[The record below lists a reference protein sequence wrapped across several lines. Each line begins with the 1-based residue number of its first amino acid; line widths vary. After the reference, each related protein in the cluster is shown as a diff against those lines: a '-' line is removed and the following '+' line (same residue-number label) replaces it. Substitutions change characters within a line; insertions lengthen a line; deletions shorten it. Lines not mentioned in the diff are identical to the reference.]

1 MISTLHIKN
10 IGIIE
15 DLVLNLNNGLN
26 ILTGETGAGKTLIID
41 SLQIATGGRFS
52 KEMIRHGEECSFV
65 ELSLYMPNH
74 ENAIDGNII
83 ISREIHTNGRNSCK
97 INGRLVT
104 VSELRFFMQNIID
117 IHGQMDNQS
126 LLDSNMHIKYLDDFI
141 GENIKPL
148 KAEYTK
154 LYNEYKSILLELKEN
169 FGDDKEKQRKLD
181 LLRYQIQEI
190 EVADLK
196 VGEDV
201 EVENLRE
208 RINNS
213 EKIQNNLNEVDNEI
227 GETSIDSVSNAI
239 RALEKVESLDTK
251 YENTLNT
258 LKSIYYDLQE
268 LSRDV
273 KAFKDEMEFD
283 EEEREKVE
291 QRADLIHDL
300 KRKYGN
306 DIEEILKY
314 KEEISNEV
322 RKIENSEEYILNL
335 KKQLKNVKSKM
346 REISIR
352 MNKIRVQYA
361 EILSNK
367 INIELEELEMK
378 NAKFKVQVDFSET
391 IQIHKDEQDT
401 GEQCIVSS
409 ECGNLNKAEEYYKD
423 GQDKV
428 QFLISTNI
436 GEEDKP
442 LIKIASG
449 GEMSRIMLGIKNV
462 LADVDEVPIMVFDE
476 IDTGI
481 SGKAA
486 KSVGEKLKQIAKSHQ
501 VICITHQANIAAKGD
516 YNYYISKNVEEGRTI
531 TSIKQ
536 LDEEETIKE
545 IARIASGDCSK
556 VALEHA
562 KELRKIA

>member
-52 KEMIRHGEECSFV
+52 KEMIRNGEEFSFV

-104 VSELRFFMQNIID
+104 VSELKFFMQNIID

-126 LLDSNMHIKYLDDFI
+126 LLDSSMHIKYLDDFI
-141 GENIKPL
+141 GDKIKPL
-148 KAEYTK
+148 KTEYSE
-154 LYNEYKSILLELKEN
+154 LYNEYRNLLTELKN
-169 FGDDKEKQRKLD
+169 NLGDDKEKQRKLD
-181 LLRYQIQEI
+181 LLRYQIKEI
-190 EVADLK
+190 ETANLK

-201 EVENLRE
+201 EVESLRE
-208 RINNS
+208 RIINS

-239 RALEKVESLDTK
+239 RALERVESLDTK

-273 KAFKDEMEFD
+273 KAFKEEMEFD
-283 EEEREKVE
+283 EEGRQRVEERV
-291 QRADLIHDL
+291 DLIHGL

-322 RKIENSEEYILNL
+322 EKIENSEEYILNL
-335 KKQLKNVKSKM
+335 KRELKNVKNKM
-346 REISIR
+346 NELSIK
-352 MNKIRVQYA
+352 MNKIRTQYA
-361 EILSNK
+361 ETLSNK
-367 INIELEELEMK
+367 VNTELTELEMR
-378 NAKFKVQVDFSET
+378 NAKFKVEVKFAET
-391 IQIHKDEQDT
+391 DE
-401 GEQCIVSS
+401 CNNS
-409 ECGNLNKAEEYYKD
+409 NKTEEYHKD
-423 GQDKV
+423 GQDRV
-428 QFLISTNI
+428 EFFISTNI
-436 GEEDKP
+436 GEEDKS

-462 LADVDEVPIMVFDE
+462 LADVDEVPVMVFDE

-486 KSVGEKLKQIAKSHQ
+486 KSVGEKLKQIAKNHQ

-531 TSIKQ
+531 TNIKQ

>member
-52 KEMIRHGEECSFV
+52 KEIIRHGEEFSFV

-74 ENAIDGNII
+74 EKSIDENII

-104 VSELRFFMQNIID
+104 VSELRSFMQNIID

-126 LLDSNMHIKYLDDFI
+126 LLDSSMHIKYLDDFI
-141 GENIKPL
+141 GEKIKPL
-148 KAEYTK
+148 KTEYTE
-154 LYNEYKSILLELKEN
+154 LYNEYKKILTQLKDN

-181 LLRYQIQEI
+181 LLRYQIKEI
-190 EVADLK
+190 ETADLK
-196 VGEDV
+196 VGEDI
-201 EVENLRE
+201 EVENLKE

-273 KAFKDEMEFD
+273 KSFKDEIEFD
-283 EEEREKVE
+283 EEER
-291 QRADLIHDL
+291 QRIEERVDLIHDL

-306 DIEEILKY
+306 NIEEILRY
-314 KEEISNEV
+314 KEEITNEV
-322 RKIENSEEYILNL
+322 GKIENSEEQILKL
-335 KKQLKNVKSKM
+335 KKELKDVKSKM
-346 REISIR
+346 KDICIK
-352 MNKIRVQYA
+352 MNKIRVQHA

-378 NAKFKVQVDFSET
+378 NAKFKVEIRFN
-391 IQIHKDEQDT
+391 KDNIMPHYNMSAEINDT
-401 GEQCIVSS
+401 D
-409 ECGNLNKAEEYYKD
+409 KTEEYYKD
-423 GQDKV
+423 GQDMV
-428 QFLISTNI
+428 QFLISTNV
-436 GEEDKP
+436 GEEYKP

-449 GEMSRIMLGIKNV
+449 GEMSRIMLAIKNV

-486 KSVGEKLKQIAKSHQ
+486 KSVGEKLKQISKRHQ

-531 TSIKQ
+531 TNIKQ
-536 LDEEETIKE
+536 LSEEETIKE

>member
-15 DLVLNLNNGLN
+15 DLILNLNNGLN

-52 KEMIRHGEECSFV
+52 KEMIRHGEEFSFV

-74 ENAIDGNII
+74 ESNIDGNII

-104 VSELRFFMQNIID
+104 VTELKLFMQNLID

-148 KAEYTK
+148 KAEYLK
-154 LYNEYKSILLELKEN
+154 LYNEYKNLLTEIKNN

-181 LLRYQIQEI
+181 LLRYQIKEI
-190 EVADLK
+190 ETADLK

-201 EVENLRE
+201 EVGNIRE
-208 RINNS
+208 RIINS

-239 RALEKVESLDTK
+239 RALERVENLDTK

-273 KAFKDEMEFD
+273 KAFKEEMEFD
-283 EEEREKVE
+283 EEERQRVE
-291 QRADLIHDL
+291 ERVDLIRDL

-306 DIEEILKY
+306 DIEEILNY

-322 RKIENSEEYILNL
+322 EKIENSEKYILNL
-335 KKQLKNVKSKM
+335 KKELKDVKEKM
-346 REISIR
+346 NDLSIK
-352 MNKIRVQYA
+352 MNKIRVQHA

-367 INIELEELEMK
+367 VNTELTELEMK
-378 NAKFKVQVDFSET
+378 NAKFKVEVKFAENDVITYCNLS
-391 IQIHKDEQDT
+391 DE
-401 GEQCIVSS
+401 SS
-409 ECGNLNKAEEYYKD
+409 NLNKTQEYYKD

-436 GEEDKP
+436 GEEYKP

-462 LADVDEVPIMVFDE
+462 LADVDEVPVMVFDE

-486 KSVGEKLKQIAKSHQ
+486 KSVGEKLKQIAKNHQ

-531 TSIKQ
+531 TSIKK
-536 LDEEETIKE
+536 LDEEETIRE

>member
-10 IGIIE
+10 IGIIG

-52 KEMIRHGEECSFV
+52 KEMIRHGEEFSFV

-74 ENAIDGNII
+74 ESSIDGNII

-104 VSELRFFMQNIID
+104 VTELKFFMQNIID

-141 GENIKPL
+141 GEKIMPL
-148 KAEYTK
+148 KLEYLK
-154 LYNEYKSILLELKEN
+154 LYNEYKDLLAELKNN

-181 LLRYQIQEI
+181 LLRYQIKEI
-190 EVADLK
+190 ESANLK
-196 VGEDV
+196 MGEDV
-201 EVENLRE
+201 EVENIRE
-208 RINNS
+208 RIINS

-239 RALEKVESLDTK
+239 RALERVESLDTK
-251 YENTLNT
+251 YENTLNA

-273 KAFKDEMEFD
+273 KAFKEEMEFD
-283 EEEREKVE
+283 EEERQRVE
-291 QRADLIHDL
+291 ERVDLIRDL

-322 RKIENSEEYILNL
+322 EKIENSEAYILNL
-335 KKQLKNVKSKM
+335 KKDLKNVKEKM
-346 REISIR
+346 NDLSIK
-352 MNKIRVQYA
+352 MNKIRVQHA

-367 INIELEELEMK
+367 VNKELTELEMK
-378 NAKFKVQVDFSET
+378 NARFKIEIEFA
-391 IQIHKDEQDT
+391 
-401 GEQCIVSS
+401 
-409 ECGNLNKAEEYYKD
+409 ECSNSNKTEEYYKE

-436 GEEDKP
+436 GEEYKP

-462 LADVDEVPIMVFDE
+462 LADVDEVPVMVFDE

-486 KSVGEKLKQIAKSHQ
+486 KSVGEKLKQIAKNHQ

-531 TSIKQ
+531 TNIKQ

>member
-10 IGIIE
+10 IGIIG

-52 KEMIRHGEECSFV
+52 KEMIRHGEEFSFV
-65 ELSLYMPNH
+65 ELSLYLPNH
-74 ENAIDGNII
+74 ENSVDGNII

-104 VSELRFFMQNIID
+104 VSELKFFMKNLID

-126 LLDSNMHIKYLDDFI
+126 LLDSNLHIKYLDDFI
-141 GENIKPL
+141 GEKISVIKR
-148 KAEYTK
+148 EYLN
-154 LYNEYKSILLELKEN
+154 LYNEYKNLKNELKNN

-181 LLRYQIQEI
+181 LLRYQINEI
-190 EVADLK
+190 EAADLK

-201 EVENLRE
+201 EVESLRE
-208 RINNS
+208 RIINS
-213 EKIQNNLNEVDNEI
+213 EKIQSNLNEVDNEI
-227 GETSIDSVSNAI
+227 GDVSIDSVSNAI
-239 RALEKVESLDTK
+239 RALEKVESLDNK

-258 LKSIYYDLQE
+258 LKGIYYDLQE

-273 KAFKDEMEFD
+273 KAFKEEMEFN
-283 EEEREKVE
+283 EEEKQRVE
-291 QRADLIHDL
+291 ERADLIHDL

-314 KEEISNEV
+314 KEEIIDEV
-322 RKIENSEEYILNL
+322 EKIENSEEYILGL
-335 KKQLKNVKSKM
+335 KKELKNVEAKM
-346 REISIR
+346 SELSVKMNNIR
-352 MNKIRVQYA
+352 MQYA
-361 EILSNK
+361 EKLSNK
-367 INIELEELEMK
+367 INLELVELEMR
-378 NAKFKVQVDFSET
+378 NAKFKIEVKFNNEEESEFN
-391 IQIHKDEQDT
+391 E
-401 GEQCIVSS
+401 
-409 ECGNLNKAEEYYKD
+409 N
-423 GQDKV
+423 GQDRV

-436 GEEDKP
+436 GEEYKP
-442 LIKIASG
+442 LAKIASG
-449 GEMSRIMLGIKNV
+449 GEMSRIMLAIKNV
-462 LADVDEVPIMVFDE
+462 LADVDEVPVMIFDE

-486 KSVGEKLKQIAKSHQ
+486 KSVGEKLKQIARKHQ
-501 VICITHQANIAAKGD
+501 VICITHQANIAARGD

-531 TSIKQ
+531 TNIRQ
-536 LDEEETIKE
+536 LNEEETINE

-556 VALEHA
+556 VAIEHA
-562 KELRKIA
+562 RELRKIA

>member
-52 KEMIRHGEECSFV
+52 KEMIRHGEEFSFV
-65 ELSLYMPNH
+65 ELSLYLPNH
-74 ENAIDGNII
+74 QCSSDGNII
-83 ISREIHTNGRNSCK
+83 ISREIHSNGRNSCK

-104 VSELRFFMQNIID
+104 VNELKFFMQNLID
-117 IHGQMDNQS
+117 IHGQTDNQS

-141 GENIKPL
+141 GENILPIK
-148 KAEYTK
+148 KEYLD
-154 LYNEYKSILLELKEN
+154 LYNQYKNLNKELKNN

-181 LLRYQIQEI
+181 LLRYQINEI
-190 EVADLK
+190 ETADLK
-196 VGEDV
+196 VGEDT
-201 EVENLRE
+201 EMEQIKEKIL
-208 RINNS
+208 NS
-213 EKIQNNLNEVDNEI
+213 EKIQDNLNEVDTEI
-227 GETSIDSVSNAI
+227 GEVSIDSVSNAI
-239 RALEKVESLDTK
+239 RALEKVESLDSK

-273 KAFKDEMEFD
+273 KSFRDEMEFD
-283 EEEREKVE
+283 EEERLKVE
-291 QRADLIHDL
+291 ERVDLIHDL

-306 DIEEILKY
+306 DIEEILRY
-314 KEEISNEV
+314 KEEIVDEV
-322 RKIENSEEYILNL
+322 EKIENSEEYIKNL
-335 KKQLKNVKSKM
+335 KNELNSVQCKM
-346 REISIR
+346 EELARK
-352 MNKIRVQYA
+352 MNKIRVCHA
-361 EILSNK
+361 EDLSNK
-367 INIELEELEMK
+367 INKKLEELEMP
-378 NAKFKVQVDFSET
+378 NARFKVDVRARHIVPAESTNMTDTF
-391 IQIHKDEQDT
+391 DE
-401 GEQCIVSS
+401 
-409 ECGNLNKAEEYYKD
+409 N

-428 QFLISTNI
+428 EFFISTNI

-449 GEMSRIMLGIKNV
+449 GEMSRIMLAIKNV
-462 LADVDEVPIMVFDE
+462 LADVDEVPVMIFDE

-486 KSVGEKLKQIAKSHQ
+486 KSVGEKLKQIAIKHQ

-531 TSIKQ
+531 TNVKQ
-536 LDEEETIKE
+536 LNEEETINE
-545 IARIASGDCSK
+545 IARISSGDCSK
-556 VALEHA
+556 VAIEHA
-562 KELRKIA
+562 KELRSGTK

>member
-15 DLVLNLNNGLN
+15 DLILNLNNGLN

-52 KEMIRHGEECSFV
+52 KEMIRHGEEFSFV

-74 ENAIDGNII
+74 ESNIDGNII

-104 VSELRFFMQNIID
+104 VTELKLFMQNLID

-148 KAEYTK
+148 KAEYLK
-154 LYNEYKSILLELKEN
+154 LYNEYKNLLTEIKNN

-181 LLRYQIQEI
+181 LLRYQIKEI
-190 EVADLK
+190 ESADLK

-201 EVENLRE
+201 EVENIRE
-208 RINNS
+208 RIINS

-239 RALEKVESLDTK
+239 RALERVENLDTK

-273 KAFKDEMEFD
+273 KAFKEEMEFD
-283 EEEREKVE
+283 EEERQRVE
-291 QRADLIHDL
+291 ERVDLIRDL

-306 DIEEILKY
+306 DIEEILNY

-322 RKIENSEEYILNL
+322 EKIENSEKYILNL
-335 KKQLKNVKSKM
+335 KKELKNVKDKM
-346 REISIR
+346 NDLSIK
-352 MNKIRVQYA
+352 MNKIRTQYA
-361 EILSNK
+361 ETLSNK
-367 INIELEELEMK
+367 VNTELTELEMK
-378 NAKFKVQVDFSET
+378 NAKFKVEVKFAET
-391 IQIHKDEQDT
+391 DLMTHSNMPDE
-401 GEQCIVSS
+401 CS
-409 ECGNLNKAEEYYKD
+409 NLNKTEEYHED

-436 GEEDKP
+436 GEEYKP

-462 LADVDEVPIMVFDE
+462 LADVDEVPVMVFDE

-486 KSVGEKLKQIAKSHQ
+486 KSVGEKLKQIAKNHQ

-531 TSIKQ
+531 TSIKK
-536 LDEEETIKE
+536 LDEEETIRE

-556 VALEHA
+556 VAIEHA

>member
-52 KEMIRHGEECSFV
+52 KEIIRHGEEFSFV

-74 ENAIDGNII
+74 EKSIDENII

-126 LLDSNMHIKYLDDFI
+126 LLDSSMHIKYLDNFI
-141 GENIKPL
+141 GEKIKPL
-148 KAEYTK
+148 KTEYTE
-154 LYNEYKSILLELKEN
+154 LYNEYKKILTQLKDN

-181 LLRYQIQEI
+181 LLRYQIKEI
-190 EVADLK
+190 ETADLK
-196 VGEDV
+196 VGEDI
-201 EVENLRE
+201 EVENLKE

-273 KAFKDEMEFD
+273 KSFKDEIEFD
-283 EEEREKVE
+283 EEER
-291 QRADLIHDL
+291 QRIEERVDLIHDL

-306 DIEEILKY
+306 NIEEILRY
-314 KEEISNEV
+314 KEEITNEV
-322 RKIENSEEYILNL
+322 GKIENSEEQILKL
-335 KKQLKNVKSKM
+335 KKELKDVKSKM
-346 REISIR
+346 KDICIK
-352 MNKIRVQYA
+352 MNKIRVQHA

-378 NAKFKVQVDFSET
+378 NAKFKVEIRFN
-391 IQIHKDEQDT
+391 KDNIMPHYNMSAEINDT
-401 GEQCIVSS
+401 D
-409 ECGNLNKAEEYYKD
+409 KTEEYYKD
-423 GQDKV
+423 GQDMV
-428 QFLISTNI
+428 QFLISTNV
-436 GEEDKP
+436 GEEYKP

-449 GEMSRIMLGIKNV
+449 GEMSRIMLAIKNV

-486 KSVGEKLKQIAKSHQ
+486 KSVGEKLKQISKRHQ

-531 TSIKQ
+531 TNIKQ
-536 LDEEETIKE
+536 LSEEETIKE

>member
-15 DLVLNLNNGLN
+15 DLILNLNNGLN

-52 KEMIRHGEECSFV
+52 KEMIRHGEEFSFV

-74 ENAIDGNII
+74 ESNIDGNII

-104 VSELRFFMQNIID
+104 VTELKLFMQNLID

-148 KAEYTK
+148 KAEYLK
-154 LYNEYKSILLELKEN
+154 LYNEYKNLLAEIKNN

-181 LLRYQIQEI
+181 LLRYQIKEI
-190 EVADLK
+190 ESADLK

-201 EVENLRE
+201 EVENIRE
-208 RINNS
+208 RIINS

-239 RALEKVESLDTK
+239 RALERVENLDTK

-273 KAFKDEMEFD
+273 KAFKEEMEFD
-283 EEEREKVE
+283 EEERQRVE
-291 QRADLIHDL
+291 ERVDLIRDL

-306 DIEEILKY
+306 DIEEILNY

-322 RKIENSEEYILNL
+322 EKIENSEKYILNL
-335 KKQLKNVKSKM
+335 KKELKDVKEKM
-346 REISIR
+346 NDLSIK
-352 MNKIRVQYA
+352 MNKIRVQHA

-367 INIELEELEMK
+367 VNTELTELEMK
-378 NAKFKVQVDFSET
+378 NAKFKVEVKFAET
-391 IQIHKDEQDT
+391 DLVTHSNMPDE
-401 GEQCIVSS
+401 CS
-409 ECGNLNKAEEYYKD
+409 NLNKTEEYHKD

-436 GEEDKP
+436 GEEYKP

-462 LADVDEVPIMVFDE
+462 LADVDEVPVMVFDE

-486 KSVGEKLKQIAKSHQ
+486 KSVGEKLKQIAKNHQ

-531 TSIKQ
+531 TSIKK
-536 LDEEETIKE
+536 LDEEETIRE

-556 VALEHA
+556 VAIEHA